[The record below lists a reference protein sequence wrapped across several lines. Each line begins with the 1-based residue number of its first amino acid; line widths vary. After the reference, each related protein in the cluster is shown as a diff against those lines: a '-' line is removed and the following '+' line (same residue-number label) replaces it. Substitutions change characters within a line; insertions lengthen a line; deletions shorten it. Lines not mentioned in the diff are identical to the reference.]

1 MSDDPSQERAPDASP
16 VAETTEEFSPDD
28 ILGVVE
34 EVDTVPDDDQ
44 PVGGDIDP
52 ADVDVVAL
60 LDERNQFLD
69 AYRRSQADFEN
80 FRKQAHKRQGDE
92 VARVLG
98 RFVEGLLPVL
108 DAGDAAMAHDADG
121 ATEVFTALLGA
132 LEKEGLQRVDP
143 IGEPFDP
150 NVAEAVMHEP
160 GDGGEQV
167 VAEVLRIGYL
177 WNDRVLRPAMVKVKD

>member
-1 MSDDPSQERAPDASP
+1 MSDDPNQERAPDPSP
-16 VAETTEEFSPDD
+16 AAESGEFSPDD

-34 EVDTVPDDDQ
+34 EVDTVPEADQ
-44 PVGGDIDP
+44 PVGLDIDP
-52 ADVDVVAL
+52 SEVDVVAL

-108 DAGDAAMAHDADG
+108 DAGDAAMAHGADG

-143 IGEPFDP
+143 LGEPFDP

-167 VAEVLRIGYL
+167 VAEVLRVGYL

>member
-1 MSDDPSQERAPDASP
+1 VSDDPIQE
-16 VAETTEEFSPDD
+16 AETDHLDPVDLPEEERDEQGGPRAEDD
-28 ILGVVE
+28 LDMSQVTAE
-34 EVDTVPDDDQ
+34 
-44 PVGGDIDP
+44 
-52 ADVDVVAL
+52 DVVKL
-60 LDERNQFLD
+60 LDERDQFLE

-92 VARVLG
+92 VSRILG

-108 DAGDAAMAHDADG
+108 DAGDAAMTHGADG

-132 LEKEGLQRVDP
+132 LEKEGLRRVDP
-143 IGEPFDP
+143 LGEPFDP
-150 NVAEAVMHEP
+150 NVAEAVLHEP

-177 WNDRVLRPAMVKVKD
+177 WNERVLRPAMVKVKD

>member
-1 MSDDPSQERAPDASP
+1 MSQVS
-16 VAETTEEFSPDD
+16 AE
-28 ILGVVE
+28 
-34 EVDTVPDDDQ
+34 
-44 PVGGDIDP
+44 
-52 ADVDVVAL
+52 VDVVAL
-60 LDERNQFLD
+60 LDERDQFLE

-92 VARVLG
+92 VSRILG

-108 DAGDAAMAHDADG
+108 DAGDAAMTHGADG

-132 LEKEGLQRVDP
+132 LEKEGLRRVDP
-143 IGEPFDP
+143 LGEPFDP
-150 NVAEAVMHEP
+150 NVAEAVLHEP